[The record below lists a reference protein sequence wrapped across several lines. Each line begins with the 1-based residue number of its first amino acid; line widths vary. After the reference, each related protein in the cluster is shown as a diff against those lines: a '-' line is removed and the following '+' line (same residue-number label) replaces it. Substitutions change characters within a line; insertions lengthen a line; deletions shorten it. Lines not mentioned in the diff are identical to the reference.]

1 MATPGYIEGAR
12 VSMTDL
18 AKQLSMVAGEL
29 FSIALALRANLA
41 THFSSRLSMPDSC
54 KRRRIPIVPYGPP
67 SFRRLRSSSALNW
80 KVDPANQLTV

>member
-41 THFSSRLSMPDSC
+41 NAFQFAP
-54 KRRRIPIVPYGPP
+54 
-67 SFRRLRSSSALNW
+67 LN
-80 KVDPANQLTV
+80 AGFL